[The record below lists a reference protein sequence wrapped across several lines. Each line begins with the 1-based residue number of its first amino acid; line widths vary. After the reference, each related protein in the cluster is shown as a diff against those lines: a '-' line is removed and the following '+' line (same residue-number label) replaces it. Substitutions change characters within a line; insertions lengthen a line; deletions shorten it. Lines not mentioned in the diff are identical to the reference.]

1 MPRLLA
7 LGDSYTIGE
16 SVAPEAR
23 WPEQWAAAMA
33 AAGHGIERPVRVIAQ
48 TGWTT
53 DELAAEIARQMPLG
67 QWDLVSLLVG
77 VNNQYRGRPLDG
89 YRSQFDALLE
99 TAIELAGGRPD
110 HVQVLSIPDWG
121 QTPFGAASGRDLA
134 AVTREIDAFNAAGRD
149 VCDRHAVA
157 FLDITGLTR
166 ARSRD
171 PAMHAADGLHPSAAM
186 YRLWAEA
193 LLCTGKFGRL

>member
-1 MPRLLA
+1 MHRLLA

-16 SVAPEAR
+16 SVAPEER
-23 WPEQWAAAMA
+23 WAEHWATAMA
-33 AAGHGIERPVRVIAQ
+33 AAGHAIERPVRVIAQ

-67 QWDLVSLLVG
+67 QWDLVTLLVG
-77 VNNQYRGRPLDG
+77 VNNQYRGRPVDE
-89 YRSQFDALLE
+89 YRGQFDALLE
-99 TAIELAGGRPD
+99 TAIDLAGGRPD
-110 HVQVLSIPDWG
+110 HVQALSIPDWG
-121 QTPFGAASGRDLA
+121 QTPFGAASGRDP
-134 AVTREIDAFNAAGRD
+134 AVVAGEIDAFNAAARD

-166 ARSRD
+166 ARSGD

>member
-77 VNNQYRGRPLDG
+77 VNNQYRGRPLDE

>member
-1 MPRLLA
+1 MHRLLA

-16 SVAPEAR
+16 SVAPQDR
-23 WPEQWAAAMA
+23 WVEQWAAAMA
-33 AAGHGIERPVRVIAQ
+33 AAGHAIRRPARVIAQ

-53 DELAAEIARQMPLG
+53 DELAADIARQMPLG
-67 QWDLVSLLVG
+67 QWDLVTLLIG
-77 VNNQYRGRPLDG
+77 VNNQYRGRPVDE
-89 YRSQFDALLE
+89 YRGQFDALLE
-99 TAIELAGGRPD
+99 TAVGLAGGRPD

-121 QTPFGAASGRDLA
+121 QTPFGAASGRDLDVVA
-134 AVTREIDAFNAAGRD
+134 REIDAFNAAGRD
-149 VCDRHAVA
+149 ACDRHATA

-166 ARSRD
+166 ARSHD
-171 PAMHAADGLHPSAAM
+171 PAMHAADSLHPSAAM

>member
-1 MPRLLA
+1 MLRLLA

-16 SVAPEAR
+16 SVQPAER
-23 WPEQWAAAMA
+23 WVEQWAAAMT
-33 AAGHGIERPVRVIAQ
+33 AAGHAVERPVRVIAQ

-53 DELAAEIARQMPLG
+53 DELVDEIARQMPLG
-67 QWDLVSLLVG
+67 PWDLVTLLIG
-77 VNNQYRGRPLDG
+77 VNNQYRGRAVGD
-89 YRSQFDALLE
+89 YRGEFDALLE
-99 TAIELAGGRPD
+99 TAIGLAGGRPD

-134 AVTREIDAFNAAGRD
+134 AVTREIDAFNAAAHD

-171 PAMHAADGLHPSAAM
+171 LAMHAADGLHPSAAM

>member
-67 QWDLVSLLVG
+67 QWDLVTLLVG
-77 VNNQYRGRPLDG
+77 VNNQYRGRPLDE
-89 YRSQFDALLE
+89 YRGQFDALLE

>member
-33 AAGHGIERPVRVIAQ
+33 AAGHGIERPVRVIAR

-53 DELAAEIARQMPLG
+53 DELAAEIAGQMPLG
-67 QWDLVSLLVG
+67 QWDLVTLLVG
-77 VNNQYRGRPLDG
+77 VNNQYRGRPVG
-89 YRSQFDALLE
+89 EYRGEFDALLE
-99 TAIELAGGRPD
+99 TAIGLAGGRPD
-110 HVQVLSIPDWG
+110 HVQALSIPDWG

-134 AVTREIDAFNAAGRD
+134 TVAREIDAYNTVARD

>member
-1 MPRLLA
+1 MRRLLA

-16 SVAPEAR
+16 SLATDAR
-23 WPEQWAAAMA
+23 WVEQWATAMT
-33 AAGHGIERPVRVIAQ
+33 AAGYAIAQPVRVIAQ

-53 DELAAEIARQMPLG
+53 DELATDIARQSPLG
-67 QWDLVSLLVG
+67 QWDLVTLLVG
-77 VNNQYRGRPLDG
+77 VNNQYRGRRVDE
-89 YRSQFDALLE
+89 YRAQFDALLE
-99 TAIELAGGRPD
+99 TAIGLAGDRPD

-121 QTPFGAASGRDLA
+121 QTPFGAGSGRDLA
-134 AVTREIDAFNAAGRD
+134 AVAYEIDAFNTAARD

-166 ARSRD
+166 ARSTD

-193 LLCTGKFGRL
+193 LLHAGKFGRL